1 MIRKHRRS
9 RPRRF
14 AMECPSDPKHI
25 GEVERFLQKMN
36 ESTKLDDGTFYR
48 VLVAS
53 TEAVNNAI
61 LHGNKCNPEKK
72 VIVICLVTQEA
83 VKVQVRDEGG
93 GFDAR
98 RLPDPLDEKNLL
110 KEHGR
115 GVFLMN
121 SMTDRV
127 RFRRLKKGM
136 VVEMLIDLK
145 RLR

>member
-1 MIRKHRRS
+1 
-9 RPRRF
+9 
-14 AMECPSDPKHI
+14 MECPSDPKHI
-25 GEVERFLQKMN
+25 GDVEHFLKRMN
-36 ESTKLDDGTFYR
+36 ESTRLDDGTFYR

-61 LHGNKCNPEKK
+61 LHGNKSNPGKK
-72 VIVICLVTQEA
+72 VIVICLVTEDA
-83 VKVQVRDEGG
+83 VRVQVRDEGD

-98 RLPDPLDEKNLL
+98 RLPDPLDERNLL

-127 RFRRLKKGM
+127 KFRKLKRGM